1 MQYKRGKENDLK
13 NPSLIHYLRICDFFK
28 VIRQI
33 VISYNISD
41 KKKKSIERKISPPS
55 QKKNVR

>member
-41 KKKKSIERKISPPS
+41 KKKKVLSEKFLPLP
-55 QKKNVR
+55 KKKC